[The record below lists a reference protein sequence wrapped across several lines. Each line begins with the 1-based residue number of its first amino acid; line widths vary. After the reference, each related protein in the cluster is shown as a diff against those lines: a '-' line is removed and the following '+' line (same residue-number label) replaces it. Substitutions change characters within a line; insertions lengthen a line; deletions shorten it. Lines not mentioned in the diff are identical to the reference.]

1 MMRAPS
7 AGSTPWYGSTRAS
20 WWTTAVSDGP
30 PHDVHPPRHAQP
42 APPPAAH
49 ALHHALDRAL
59 HLPGVRRADAALG
72 ARRHHGP
79 RGVER
84 PHLGASQSGLH
95 LLAAR
100 RVRAEGAAPAG
111 GGRGEPLLVVRRHL
125 RRAEEPLPELRRG
138 SRDGRRGVA

>member
-1 MMRAPS
+1 LGRAG
-7 AGSTPWYGSTRAS
+7 GSG
-20 WWTTAVSDGP
+20 WTTVAPEGPALAVP
-30 PHDVHPPRHAQP
+30 PPRSAEP
-42 APPPAAH
+42 ASPPAAH

-125 RRAEEPLPELRRG
+125 RRAEEPLPELRSG
-138 SRDGRRGVA
+138 SRDR